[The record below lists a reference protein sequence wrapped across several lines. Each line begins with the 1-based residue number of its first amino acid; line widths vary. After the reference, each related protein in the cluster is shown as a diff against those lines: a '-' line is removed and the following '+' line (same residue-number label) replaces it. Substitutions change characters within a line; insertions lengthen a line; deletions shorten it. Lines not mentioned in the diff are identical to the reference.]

1 LEKFADN
8 PKTPDARYMKAMCL
22 MKLGRNDSAAREF
35 RDIYAR
41 YINDHPEIAAQAKA
55 QLHDMGLTV
64 GPTARRRKTN

>member
-1 LEKFADN
+1 
-8 PKTPDARYMKAMCL
+8 

-41 YINDHPEIAAQAKA
+41 YINDHPDIAAQAKA

-64 GPTARRRKTN
+64 GATARRRKPN